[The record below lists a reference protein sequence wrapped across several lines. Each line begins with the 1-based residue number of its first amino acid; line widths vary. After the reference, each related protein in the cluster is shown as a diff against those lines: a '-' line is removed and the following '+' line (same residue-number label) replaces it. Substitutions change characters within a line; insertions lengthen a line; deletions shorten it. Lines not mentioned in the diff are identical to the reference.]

1 MFDLKD
7 SKRIDFR
14 KNQHLQLLMKALFFQ
29 QLNMHLVK

>member
-7 SKRIDFR
+7 SRRIDLN
-14 KNQHLQLLMKALFFQ
+14 KNQHLQLLIKALFFQ